1 MRQVDL
7 AGAGAVLYSALL
19 ASLFAHTACFALV
32 HRYSVTSVAPMTV
45 PGLMFSVAFA
55 ILLLGDVLDWRMIVG
70 GVMTLTGVAVIIARE
85 GKIAGTT
92 T

>member
-1 MRQVDL
+1 MFCGVAMSRIM
-7 AGAGAVLYSALL
+7 S
-19 ASLFAHTACFALV
+19 SFALV
-32 HRYSVTSVAPMTV
+32 HRYSVTSVAPITV
-45 PGLMFSVAFA
+45 LGLVFSVAFA
-55 ILLLGDVLDWRMIVG
+55 ILLPGDVLDWRMIVG

>member
-1 MRQVDL
+1 
-7 AGAGAVLYSALL
+7 
-19 ASLFAHTACFALV
+19 
-32 HRYSVTSVAPMTV
+32 
-45 PGLMFSVAFA
+45 
-55 ILLLGDVLDWRMIVG
+55 MIVG